1 MLRSWS
7 STEYFIGLSG
17 GKKKSQRKTF
27 NWNLPKEKKKIN
39 IKIFHGITK
48 KYIYILKA

>member
-17 GKKKSQRKTF
+17 GKKKK
-27 NWNLPKEKKKIN
+27 NHKEKHLIGICQKKKKIN

-48 KYIYILKA
+48 KIYIS

>member
-17 GKKKSQRKTF
+17 GKKK
-27 NWNLPKEKKKIN
+27 NHKEKHLIGIFQKK
-39 IKIFHGITK
+39 K
-48 KYIYILKA
+48 KKSTLRFFMESQKNIYILKA